1 MELGEEDDAQ
11 RNGERFARLWEE
23 EGERCGEAESPSL
36 PRVVWRFTRVRF
48 IISLLLVCFS
58 MVAQFIGPSVLLK
71 LILEYLEDPRVEAQ
85 VGIVLLV
92 LLFFN
97 QLLRNITYNLQQ
109 AICIHTGWL
118 RPDLEIFCYFSQQ
131 NV

>member
-1 MELGEEDDAQ
+1 MLELSDEDDTE
-11 RNGERFARLWEE
+11 RNGERFERLWEE
-23 EGERCGEAESPSL
+23 EREMCHEKKGESPSL
-36 PRVVWRFTRVRF
+36 TRVVWRFTKVRF
-48 IISLLLVCFS
+48 ILSLLLIAFS

-71 LILEYLEDPRVEAQ
+71 LILEFLENPRLELV

-109 AICIHTGWL
+109 SICIHTG
-118 RPDLEIFCYFSQQ
+118 Q
-131 NV
+131 